1 MFPQRNFRVH
11 ARKNNMRSIILT
23 RSGCIKQLIVLLY
36 QSVSPVRFL
45 PYPFSK
51 SIFDHLLLLLRQSR
65 ILGIQ
70 HALLLAIRILY
81 GIVYTHVAQV
91 QRILQNFIGIRP

>member
-1 MFPQRNFRVH
+1 
-11 ARKNNMRSIILT
+11 MRSIILT

-51 SIFDHLLLLLRQSR
+51 SIFDRLLLLLRQSR

-70 HALLLAIRILY
+70 HTLLLAIRILY
-81 GIVYTHVAQV
+81 GIVYAHVAQV